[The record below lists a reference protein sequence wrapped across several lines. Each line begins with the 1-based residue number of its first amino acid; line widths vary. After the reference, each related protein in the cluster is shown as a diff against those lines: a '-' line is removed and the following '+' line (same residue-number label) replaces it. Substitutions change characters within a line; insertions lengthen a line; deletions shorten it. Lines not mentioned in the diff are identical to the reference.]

1 MLEKKFYLYSSYIS
15 KHNSS
20 REKQIILLM
29 IPSRETWHYHAVK
42 KLSAL
47 LKGITSKNNGDFYC
61 LNYLHSFRTKSKLES
76 HKNVCKNKDF
86 CNVIIPS
93 ENTEILEYNQNQ
105 KSHKTPFIIYV
116 DLEGILEKM
125 DACKNNP

>member
-20 REKQIILLM
+20 REKQVILLM
-29 IPSRETWHYHAVK
+29 IPSRETWHYRAVK

-86 CNVIIPS
+86 V
-93 ENTEILEYNQNQ
+93 
-105 KSHKTPFIIYV
+105 
-116 DLEGILEKM
+116 M
-125 DACKNNP
+125 

>member
-1 MLEKKFYLYSSYIS
+1 
-15 KHNSS
+15 
-20 REKQIILLM
+20 M

-42 KLSAL
+42 RLSAL
-47 LKGITSKNNGDFYC
+47 LKGVTSKNNGDFYC

-93 ENTEILEYNQNQ
+93 ENTKILEYNQNQ

>member
-20 REKQIILLM
+20 REKQVILLM
-29 IPSRETWHYHAVK
+29 IPSREIWHYRAVK

-93 ENTEILEYNQNQ
+93 ENTKILEYNQNQ